1 MDYGVFNLGSFSV
14 CMQSYY
20 FKDDYVILSFFQM
33 FLDTADRE
41 LLLFSS
47 YFWERAKRWR
57 ASALS
62 KELPLIFFKLP
73 VLLSQGQTNAQQN
86 QILDA
91 SVAHGQWDRSRQ
103 ALI

>member
-1 MDYGVFNLGSFSV
+1 MWMDYGVFNLGSFSV

-47 YFWERAKRWR
+47 YF
-57 ASALS
+57 
-62 KELPLIFFKLP
+62 
-73 VLLSQGQTNAQQN
+73 
-86 QILDA
+86 
-91 SVAHGQWDRSRQ
+91 
-103 ALI
+103 